1 MWKIIA
7 YLVASVIYLSPMSFD
22 SVGNSFHFEK
32 TVPDQDKFFHDFLQ
46 LMQNGE
52 EDKALALF
60 NPSVR
65 VEWKKGLE
73 TLLASFKQAGA
84 FQNSHLLRITK
95 MFKDQDT
102 EMIYYL
108 DYEKGFGVADFKI
121 HRGEQ
126 GFVVDQFVVRP
137 MHESFDQST
146 EFPSLL
152 DIDIFKL
159 FFMLV
164 GYLLLLLNAKILV
177 ECCYSPLK
185 PKWAWILFILVGFGA
200 ISFYLEPS
208 AGMNFEF
215 LSVHVPIAELAKNP
229 LWDPWRVTLTL
240 PLGMLVFLYRNREGM
255 NPAG

>member
-1 MWKIIA
+1 MWKRIA
-7 YLVASVIYLSPMSFD
+7 YLLATVVYISPAFFHSASNVID
-22 SVGNSFHFEK
+22 FEAA
-32 TVPDQDKFFHDFLQ
+32 VPKQDKFFHEFLQ
-46 LMQNGE
+46 LVQNGE
-52 EDKALALF
+52 EDQALALYD
-60 NPSVR
+60 PSARAEEKPV
-65 VEWKKGLE
+65 LE
-73 TLLASFKQAGA
+73 KILASVKDVGA
-84 FQNSHLLRITK
+84 FQDSHLLRISKTLNHS
-95 MFKDQDT
+95 M
-102 EMIYYL
+102 ELIYYL
-108 DYEKGFGVADFKI
+108 DYENGFGVADFKI